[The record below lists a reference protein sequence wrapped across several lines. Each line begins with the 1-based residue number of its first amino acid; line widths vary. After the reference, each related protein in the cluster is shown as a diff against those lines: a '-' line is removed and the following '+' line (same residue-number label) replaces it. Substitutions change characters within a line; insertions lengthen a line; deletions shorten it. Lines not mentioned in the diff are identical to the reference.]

1 MSDPS
6 VASRGSSRL
15 RPLEGRESGNSA
27 LRPEPKRGVL
37 RSTYRRGPTNESGR
51 FEVCVELADDRFEP
65 GDLLGMC
72 VGTAL
77 RPTSNTPAK
86 EVESLA
92 TRLVLRPDPPEL
104 IHGAHRWTIP
114 DLRPL
119 WPAVHANDG
128 PASAWIERADGTTI
142 ELDVV
147 LAELDPPEPGQVRP
161 AALAS
166 VGIQAPN
173 LLPRPAKM
181 TSDGPPRP
189 GLAVHIAT
197 DPTDRW
203 SAVAALAGRLGID
216 LAAGETSL
224 QLDATTDSNLDNGAY
239 DLKIDGSVAR
249 LRGASPAAVTH
260 GMITLAQLV
269 AAGVPG
275 WVHIIDSPRYGHR
288 GLSVDLARRWFEPGV
303 VERLI
308 DLAAWRKLSRLQ
320 LHLTDDEAWR
330 VPVEAYPSLAEVGG
344 VRGHGLAIGPLC
356 GSGAAPYGRA
366 YTPAE
371 IGRWVRRAGG
381 LALELV
387 PEIDIPAHCHAALVA
402 LPELRDPD
410 DAGRVLSVQGFSGN
424 FLIPGPVTTRFLHEA
439 FGSVADLF
447 PNSPV
452 LHLGGDEVP
461 PGAWTQSPRA
471 AEYGRQHD
479 IEPGPA
485 MAGALI
491 AEAAAAIDAAGRKW
505 AGWQEVAQFDH
516 AIEPEYVVA
525 WTAQS
530 AIGQMLDRGHP
541 VVASP
546 ADAYYLDMA
555 VDDRW
560 STPGQSWAGST
571 PMAGTCDLDLSSD
584 PEASGR
590 LLGGQ
595 AAVWGEHIS
604 SLEVLDELLFPRLD
618 AVAEATWT
626 GDTSGQEDDVSR
638 RASAHPTV
646 LRQASLLN
654 PRRSANG

>member
-1 MSDPS
+1 MPTTSP
-6 VASRGSSRL
+6 L
-15 RPLEGRESGNSA
+15 RPIPR
-27 LRPEPKRGVL
+27 RGVL
-37 RSTYRRGPTNESGR
+37 RSIYRRGAADESGR
-51 FEVCVELADDRFEP
+51 FDIHIELTDQRFEP

-72 VGTAL
+72 TGAAI
-77 RPTSNTPAK
+77 RPTATSAA
-86 EVESLA
+86 VVVGAVS

-104 IHGAHRWTIP
+104 VAGSDHWTIP

-128 PASAWIERADGTTI
+128 PGSGWIEQADGTTI

-147 LAELDPPEPGQVRP
+147 PARLEAPEPEPVRP
-161 AALAS
+161 AHQES
-166 VGIQAPN
+166 PGDPTPS
-173 LLPRPAKM
+173 LLPRPRQMA
-181 TSDGPPRP
+181 TDGPPRS
-189 GLAVHIAT
+189 GIAVHITT

-216 LAAGETSL
+216 VAAGETTL
-224 QLDATTDSNLDNGAY
+224 ELDVGFDSGLATGAY
-239 DLKIDGSVAR
+239 DLDIDGSVAR
-249 LRGASPAAVTH
+249 LHGASPTAVTH

-269 AAGVPG
+269 AAGVPER
-275 WVHIIDSPRYGHR
+275 VHIADSPQHDHR
-288 GLSVDLARRWFEPGV
+288 GLSIDLARRWFEPNV

-330 VPVEAYPSLAEVGG
+330 VPVDAYPALAEVGG

-356 GSGAAPYGRA
+356 GSGPAAYGRA

-371 IGRWVRRAGG
+371 IGRWVERAAG
-381 LALELV
+381 LAVELV

-402 LPELRDPD
+402 VPELGDLADPSQ
-410 DAGRVLSVQGFSGN
+410 VLSVQGFPNN
-424 FLIPGPVTTRFLHEA
+424 FLVPGPATTHFLHEA
-439 FGSVADLF
+439 FGSLADLF
-447 PNSPV
+447 PNSSV

-471 AEYGRQHD
+471 AEYGRKHG

-485 MAGALI
+485 LAGSLI
-491 AEAAAAIDAAGRKW
+491 ADAAEAIFAAGRGW

-516 AIEPEYVVA
+516 AIAPEYVVA
-525 WTAQS
+525 WTSQS
-530 AIGQMLDRGHP
+530 AIGQMLERGHC

-555 VDDRW
+555 VDDGW
-560 STPGQSWAGST
+560 ATPGQSWAGTT
-571 PMAGTCDLDLSSD
+571 PMRATCDLDLAGYRN
-584 PEASGR
+584 PAGR
-590 LLGGQ
+590 LIGGQ
-595 AAVWGEHIS
+595 AAIWGEHIG

-626 GDTSGQEDDVSR
+626 SDTAGRADDISR
-638 RASAHPTV
+638 RSHGHPTV
-646 LRQASLLN
+646 LRQASSLTTKQ
-654 PRRSANG
+654 PADE